1 MDGRRLRHIRPQR
14 PDLAV
19 RDGYRHME
27 GLGGLVNGL
36 VQEARRLV
44 SPGAPEAPFV
54 WALLGLSLLA
64 LVLAVLLL
72 RRRRVRVSDVE
83 RIFMAST
90 AANRRQREIS
100 EIDQYARKVAAS
112 AEDMKARVRKLRL
125 GHFTQVKIYIDH
137 SNFVR
142 SWAQSMQGRD
152 RQQEHDIDW
161 AKLPGALLDEVAD
174 WLTQQRRAPQAI
186 VYRGTN
192 VYGTLFQDDYFQ
204 LLHGMLETEATAPD
218 KLPLP
223 MRLRKETIDRWRGEN
238 EAQKIELMRTLEG
251 EPGYLVIPIFRR
263 TPRKDQLHS
272 ANFTSG
278 GIPIAPEKKLD
289 THIATD
295 LIGDGTFDIY
305 DIAILATEDS
315 DFVPAVEFVQEMRG
329 KMVIHVGFGS
339 RMNDLR
345 QHCRHR
351 IDLTRN
357 GLAQRIRKPTPGE
370 TPATVV
376 EHFAPANTAAA
387 KASGNGG
394 GRRPAPDAE
403 PTPTTPPRKA
413 GEV

>member
-1 MDGRRLRHIRPQR
+1 
-14 PDLAV
+14 
-19 RDGYRHME
+19 ME
-27 GLGGLVNGL
+27 GLNGL
-36 VQEARRLV
+36 LGEARRLV
-44 SPGAPEAPFV
+44 TPGAPEAPYV
-54 WALLGLSLLA
+54 WALIALGTLA
-64 LVLAVLLL
+64 LALAVMLM
-72 RRRRVRVSDVE
+72 RRRRVRSSDVE

-161 AKLPGALLDEVAD
+161 SRLPGALLDEVAD
-174 WLTQQRRAPQAI
+174 WLTQQRRAPQAL

-204 LLHGMLETEATAPD
+204 LLHGMLETEATTPD

-223 MRLRKETIDRWRGEN
+223 MRLRKETIERWRAEN
-238 EAQKIELMRTLEG
+238 EAQKTELTRTLEG
-251 EPGYLVIPIFRR
+251 EPGYLVVPIFRR
-263 TPRKDQLHS
+263 TPRREHLHS

-295 LIGDGTFDIY
+295 LIGDGTFDVY

-351 IDLTRN
+351 IDLTRS
-357 GLAQRIRKPTPGE
+357 GLAQRIRRPAPGSA
-370 TPATVV
+370 PATVV
-376 EHFAPANTAAA
+376 EHLAPGNAPAKPN
-387 KASGNGG
+387 GNGG
-394 GRRPAPDAE
+394 GRRPAPETE
-403 PTPTTPPRKA
+403 PAPAAPRKA
-413 GEV
+413 GEA